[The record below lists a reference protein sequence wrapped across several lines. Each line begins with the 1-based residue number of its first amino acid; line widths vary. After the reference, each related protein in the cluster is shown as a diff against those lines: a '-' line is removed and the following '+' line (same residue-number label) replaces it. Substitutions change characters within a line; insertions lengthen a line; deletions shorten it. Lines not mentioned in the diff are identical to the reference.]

1 MKLFTLLIFWGM
13 WYVSFSCRTIIA
25 PIMPV
30 IEDELTISHTLAGN
44 VFLFLSLGY
53 TVSLLLS
60 GILSPRIGYKRSIL
74 SGFFVLMI
82 AIFSLKFT
90 HSYFYLIFIVIFMGL
105 GAGVYLP
112 SAIPLLT
119 SIFRHDQW
127 GRAIAFHETAASFS
141 IFSIPIITGLM
152 LHFFYWRNL
161 FFLLALAIFVMGI
174 AFWKFSPDIR
184 PKRESTTGFLL
195 VLRRKDFW
203 NIAILWVF
211 AASNG
216 LGLYNMI
223 PLFLVKEGGMAL
235 ETANTIFGVSRIGGF
250 LMAIL
255 SGFLVDLY
263 GVKKIL
269 FFILVVTGISTVSLS
284 IAPPGSILIV
294 TLIIQ
299 ATFST
304 GFFPVTLVAISKIT
318 EINERSSFTGAT
330 IAIGVIF
337 GLGLT
342 PFLLGVAADK
352 WSFHAGIF
360 ILGLLTVLSCFLI
373 GKIKNI

>member
-1 MKLFTLLIFWGM
+1 MKLVALLIFWGM

-82 AIFSLKFT
+82 AMFSLKFT

-119 SIFRHDQW
+119 TIFRHDQW